1 MKKKRV
7 FTLGLALLII
17 FSLAACGSSGRWY
30 TYKGV
35 SLELPEGFTVHDDDP
50 ALAPVAYGP
59 DFPTARD
66 NILFSSSSPES
77 IDDYSAENVKD
88 KLYPEILGL
97 KNVKI
102 VDFVKTTIN
111 KRDAVECFATLTS
124 IDGVDMRQMITL
136 VFFPDRTVSVGFTIV
151 NIEDYQDA
159 FYESMASISAR

>member
-1 MKKKRV
+1 MKKKKV
-7 FTLGLALLII
+7 FTLGLAFLII
-17 FSLAACGSSGRWY
+17 FSLAACGSTGRWY

-35 SLELPEGFTVHDDDP
+35 SLELPEGFAIHEEPD
-50 ALAPVAYGP
+50 LAPMAYTA
-59 DFPTARD
+59 DFPTVRD
-66 NILFSSSSPES
+66 NIVFTSSFAES
-77 IDDYSAENVKD
+77 IDDYSAENVKA
-88 KLYPEILGL
+88 KLYPEMLGL

-102 VDFVKTTIN
+102 IDFVKTTIN

-124 IDGVDMRQMITL
+124 KDGVDMRQMITV